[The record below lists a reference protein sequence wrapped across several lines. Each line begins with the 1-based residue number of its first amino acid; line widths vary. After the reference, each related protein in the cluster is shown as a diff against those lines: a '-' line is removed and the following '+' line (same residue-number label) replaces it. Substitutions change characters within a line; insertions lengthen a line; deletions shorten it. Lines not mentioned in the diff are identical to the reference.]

1 MTNNRVYIGILFALF
16 AVFLLCCLDVIAKI
30 LLLKYS
36 VMQLTFLRSGFALLI
51 VGISNYLSN
60 GMGCFRTEIK
70 RWHLLRTLLTTISTI
85 TFFVA
90 LGMIPLV
97 NVIIIVFIA
106 PILMTALSGP
116 ILGEHVGPWRWLA
129 VIIGFVGM
137 LITLKPTLGFNGQ
150 GTIYAL
156 IGVITY
162 ALVSLT
168 SRKLSNQDSAYNL
181 TFYMFIGPLIIGGLG
196 SLNTWI
202 APTPLDWLYFV
213 LTGVTGG
220 AAFIFYNLAFQRAEA
235 SLLASFEYTGLIWA
249 ALAGY
254 LIFNE
259 SVEFS
264 VWIGALIIISGG
276 LIIIYRES
284 NTLKSIKDYIP

>member
-30 LLLKYS
+30 LLIKYS

-70 RWHLLRTLLTTISTI
+70 RWHLLRTLLMTISMT

-97 NVIIIVFIA
+97 NVIVIVFIA

-129 VIIGFVGM
+129 VIIGFIGM
-137 LITLKPTLGFNGQ
+137 LIILKPTSDFNGQ

-162 ALVSLT
+162 ALISLT

-181 TFYMFIGPLIIGGLG
+181 TFYMFFGPIIIGGLG
-196 SLNTWI
+196 SLNTWL

-220 AAFIFYNLAFQRAEA
+220 AAFIFYNLA
-235 SLLASFEYTGLIWA
+235 
-249 ALAGY
+249 
-254 LIFNE
+254 
-259 SVEFS
+259 
-264 VWIGALIIISGG
+264 
-276 LIIIYRES
+276 
-284 NTLKSIKDYIP
+284 

>member
-30 LLLKYS
+30 LLIKYS

-60 GMGCFRTEIK
+60 GMGCFRTGIK
-70 RWHLLRTLLTTISTI
+70 RWHLLRTLLMIIATT

-90 LGMIPLV
+90 LGIIPLV
-97 NVIIIVFIA
+97 NVIVIVFIA

-129 VIIGFVGM
+129 VIIGFIGM
-137 LITLKPTLGFNGQ
+137 LIILKPTAALNSQ

-156 IGVITY
+156 IGVIAY
-162 ALVSLT
+162 ALISLT
-168 SRKLSNQDSAYNL
+168 SRKLSSQDSAYNL
-181 TFYMFIGPLIIGGLG
+181 TFYMFFGPTIIGGLG
-196 SLNTWI
+196 SLNTWL

-213 LTGVTGG
+213 LTGITGG

-249 ALAGY
+249 TLAGY

-264 VWIGALIIISGG
+264 VWIGAIIIISGG
-276 LIIIYRES
+276 LIIIHRES
-284 NTLKSIKDYIP
+284 NTLRSIKDYIP

>member
-1 MTNNRVYIGILFALF
+1 MTNNRVYIGILFAFF

-30 LLLKYS
+30 LLIKYS

-60 GMGCFRTEIK
+60 GLGCFRTEIK
-70 RWHLLRTLLTTISTI
+70 RWHLLRTLLMTISTTTI
-85 TFFVA
+85 FVA

-97 NVIIIVFIA
+97 NVIVIVFIA
-106 PILMTALSGP
+106 PILMTVLSGP
-116 ILGEHVGPWRWLA
+116 ILGEHVGSWRWLA
-129 VIIGFVGM
+129 VIIGFIGM
-137 LITLKPTLGFNGQ
+137 LIILKPTSDFNGQ

-162 ALVSLT
+162 ALISLT

-181 TFYMFIGPLIIGGLG
+181 TFYMFFGPIIIGGLG
-196 SLNTWI
+196 SLNTWL

-213 LTGVTGG
+213 LTGITGG

-235 SLLASFEYTGLIWA
+235 SLLAFFEYTGLIWA

-254 LIFNE
+254 LIFYE

-264 VWIGALIIISGG
+264 VWIGAIIIISGG
-276 LIIIYRES
+276 LIIIHRES
-284 NTLKSIKDYIP
+284 NTLRSIKDYIP

>member
-30 LLLKYS
+30 LLIKYS

-60 GMGCFRTEIK
+60 GMGSFRTEIK
-70 RWHLLRTLLTTISTI
+70 RWHLLRTLLMTISTT

-97 NVIIIVFIA
+97 NVIVIVFIA

-129 VIIGFVGM
+129 VIIG
-137 LITLKPTLGFNGQ
+137 LIGVLIILKPTSDFNGQ

-162 ALVSLT
+162 ALISLT

-181 TFYMFIGPLIIGGLG
+181 TFYMFFGPLIIGGLG
-196 SLNTWI
+196 SLSTWL

-235 SLLASFEYTGLIWA
+235 SLLAFFEYTGLIWA

-264 VWIGALIIISGG
+264 VWIGAIIIISGG
-276 LIIIYRES
+276 LIIIHRES
-284 NTLKSIKDYIP
+284 NTLRSVKDYIP

>member
-1 MTNNRVYIGILFALF
+1 MTNNRVYIGILFAVF

-30 LLLKYS
+30 LLIKYS

-70 RWHLLRTLLTTISTI
+70 RWHLLRTLLMTIATT

-97 NVIIIVFIA
+97 NVIVIVFIA

-129 VIIGFVGM
+129 VIIGFIGM
-137 LITLKPTLGFNGQ
+137 LIILKPTSDFNGQ

-162 ALVSLT
+162 ALISLT

-181 TFYMFIGPLIIGGLG
+181 TFYMFFGPIIIGGLG
-196 SLNTWI
+196 SLNTWL

-235 SLLASFEYTGLIWA
+235 SLLAFFEYTGLIWA

-264 VWIGALIIISGG
+264 VWIGAIIIISGG
-276 LIIIYRES
+276 LIIIHRES
-284 NTLKSIKDYIP
+284 NTLRSRNDS